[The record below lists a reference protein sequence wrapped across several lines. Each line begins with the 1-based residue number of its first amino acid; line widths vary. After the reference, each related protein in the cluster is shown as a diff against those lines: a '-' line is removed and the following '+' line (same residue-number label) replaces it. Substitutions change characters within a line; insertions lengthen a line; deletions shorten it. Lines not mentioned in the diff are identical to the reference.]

1 MAFLVDKTLEEI
13 ARYIKDAVYS
23 ERYTQEAGL
32 LQSIDARLKLV
43 GILVLVVC
51 TVWARSLLII
61 GLLLA
66 LSIILCWASKI
77 SLRYYIPRVWMFVPL
92 FTGIIVIPA
101 LLNVVSPGERVISLL
116 HVGTWDI
123 YITMEG
129 IHAATFL
136 VMRVATCVSF
146 ALLLPLTT
154 RWSDLMRALE
164 SIRIPSGFVLILSM
178 TYRYI
183 FLLLDTLTK
192 MLLSRKSR
200 LVGGERAVSTWR
212 LYAPVLGALFL
223 KSLSES
229 EKVYL
234 SMLARGYTGE
244 ARTTTAQS
252 LTPRSYC
259 FVLATAFIFVG
270 TLVVQHWMW

>member
-1 MAFLVDKTLEEI
+1 MDKTLEEI

-43 GILVLVVC
+43 GILILVVSC
-51 TVWARSLLII
+51 VWAKSLIAI

-66 LSIILCWASKI
+66 LSILLCWASKI
-77 SLRYYIPRVWMFVPL
+77 SLRYYIARVWVFVPL
-92 FTGIIVIPA
+92 FTGIIAIPA
-101 LLNVVSPGERVISLL
+101 LLNVVSPGERVVSLL
-116 HVGTWDI
+116 QLGAWDI

-129 IHAATFL
+129 IRAATFL
-136 VMRVATCVSF
+136 VMRVATCISLT
-146 ALLLPLTT
+146 LLLPLTT
-154 RWSDLMRALE
+154 RWSELMRALE
-164 SIRIPSGFVLILSM
+164 GIKIPSGFVLILSM

-200 LVGGERAVSTWR
+200 LVGVERSVSTWR
-212 LYAPVLGALFL
+212 LYAPVLGAIFL

-244 ARTTTAQS
+244 ARATTTQR

-270 TLVVQHWMW
+270 ALVVQYWMW